1 MENETEIRCPFVYL
15 ARPDGF
21 LPFLKKIDTH
31 AEMAEWIDSID
42 PHAELTPSDRQK
54 IEFFTDPSLLPGFS
68 NPMNFPTTLETL
80 KSYRHWTREIS
91 ASLKFNLLNRSE
103 TGHKMRRE
111 LMSLLERFADRI
123 RPCAVFRKV
132 TASRNETGI
141 FLQDSGLEFT
151 GRYLHRFIT
160 EDRSFPL
167 ICYVVSIGQEIEEKV
182 RELSTGGGD
191 VFQAYLLNGLGS
203 GAADLVAYDLQKYI
217 EHQNGSR
224 LKRLSPGFQD
234 WPLTDQRVI
243 FQLLKPENAIGVRL
257 TDACLMH
264 PLKST
269 SGIMIPLE
277 KSSVAES
284 DFTHHF

>member
-1 MENETEIRCPFVYL
+1 MENETEIRCPFVNL

-21 LPFLKKIDTH
+21 LPFLKTIDTQI
-31 AEMAEWIDSID
+31 EMAEWIDSID

-54 IEFFTDPSLLPGFS
+54 IEFFADPSLLPDFS
-68 NPMNFPTTLETL
+68 DPTSFPTILETL
-80 KSYRHWTREIS
+80 KSYRHWTREVS
-91 ASLKFNLLNRSE
+91 ASLKFNLLNGNE
-103 TGHKMRRE
+103 TGQKMRRE

-132 TASRNETGI
+132 TAGRNETGI

-151 GRYLHRFIT
+151 GRYLHRFLS
-160 EDRSFPL
+160 DDQPFSL

-203 GAADLVAYDLQKYI
+203 GAADLVAHDLQKHI
-217 EHQNGSR
+217 EHQNGGQ
-224 LKRLSPGFQD
+224 LKRLSPGFHD

-243 FQLLKPENAIGVRL
+243 FQLLKPESTIGVRL
-257 TDACLMH
+257 TDACLMQ